1 MYYTGLKTDENEQPT
16 NFSMTHHSPG
26 IRIGICVSVA
36 WHARQLGSNAK
47 SHETLN
53 SLLKL
58 HWLGCHGL
66 FFASYFFSFYVLFPV
81 PG

>member
-53 SLLKL
+53 SAEVALA
-58 HWLGCHGL
+58 WMPWS
-66 FFASYFFSFYVLFPV
+66 FFASSFFSFYELFPV